1 VSVELLAWVLAA
13 LLVALGVA
21 GLVLPG
27 LPGAPLIFLGLV
39 AAAWTDGFAT
49 VGWGWL
55 ALLAVMAAL
64 TYAVDFAA
72 TALGAKKF
80 GASPR
85 AVLGAVLGGVVGLFL
100 GPIGLVLGPFA
111 GAVLAE
117 LSLRRD
123 LESAQ
128 RAGLG
133 ATLGFLLGGVAKL
146 ALAFAMIG
154 VFAAVRFLGGRA

>member
-1 VSVELLAWVLAA
+1 VSAEWLAWALAA
-13 LLVALGVA
+13 VLVALGIA

-27 LPGAPLIFLGLV
+27 LPGAPVIFLGLV
-39 AAAWTDGFAT
+39 AAAWADGFAY

-55 ALLAVMAAL
+55 ALLAAMAAL

-85 AVLGAVLGGVVGLFL
+85 AVLGAVLGGIVGLFF
-100 GPIGLVLGPFA
+100 GPLGLVLGPFA

-123 LESAQ
+123 LEAAQ

-133 ATLGFLLGGVAKL
+133 ATLGFLVGGVAKL
-146 ALAFAMIG
+146 ALAFAMVG
-154 VFAAVRFLGGRA
+154 LFAAVRFFGEPG

>member
-1 VSVELLAWVLAA
+1 LSVEVLLWVLAA
-13 LLVALGVA
+13 LLVALGIA
-21 GLVLPG
+21 GLLLPA
-27 LPGAPLIFLGLV
+27 LPGAPLILLGLV
-39 AAAWTDGFAT
+39 AAAWAEDFAY

-55 ALLAVMAAL
+55 ALLAAIAAL

-85 AVLGAVLGGVVGLFL
+85 AVFGAVLGGLIGLFF
-100 GPIGLVLGPFA
+100 GPFGILLGPFV

-123 LESAQ
+123 FEAAQ
-128 RAGLG
+128 RAGFG
-133 ATLGFLLGGVAKL
+133 ATLGLLLGGAAKI
-146 ALAFAMIG
+146 ALACLMLGI
-154 VFAAVRFLGGRA
+154 FAAVRFLGEGA